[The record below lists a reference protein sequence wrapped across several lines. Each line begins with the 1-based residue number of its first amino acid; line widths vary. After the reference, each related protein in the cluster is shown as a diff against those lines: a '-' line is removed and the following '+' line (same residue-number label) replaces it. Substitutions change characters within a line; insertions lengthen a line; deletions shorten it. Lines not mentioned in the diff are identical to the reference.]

1 MKVVINDE
9 YKDCKELVV
18 FLESLDTRY
27 RQKGRT
33 LHLDRN
39 AVRSFAITELGR
51 DVVIK
56 RYKKPLSVQRVV
68 YSFFRKSKA
77 ERAYY
82 NGLKLLELGIDTPTP
97 IAYVEQKKAGL
108 MEYCYFAC
116 EKTTHKSLE
125 PLILQDKPL
134 DDHLAMSLARF
145 LIDLHTKGILHND
158 LNGGNILYY
167 QDGDTNYHF
176 SLIDNNRM
184 EFTDKDISFRD
195 RMENICKFSSKAIF
209 VQIVGCYAEILGM
222 DIQMAIEEAL
232 DVREKFFEARAKRRE
247 FWAKFKKNEEKK

>member
-9 YKDCKELVV
+9 YKNCKELVV

-39 AVRSFAITELGR
+39 AVRSFAISELGR
-51 DVVIK
+51 DIVIK

-116 EKTTHKSLE
+116 EKTSYKSLE
-125 PLILQDKPL
+125 PLILLDKPL

-145 LIDLHTKGILHND
+145 LIDLHTKGVLHND

-209 VQIVGCYAEILGM
+209 AQIVGCYAEILGM
-222 DIQMAIEEAL
+222 DIQLAIEEAL
-232 DVREKFFEARAKRRE
+232 DAREKFFEARAKRRA
-247 FWAKFKKNEEKK
+247 FWAKFKKDEEKK